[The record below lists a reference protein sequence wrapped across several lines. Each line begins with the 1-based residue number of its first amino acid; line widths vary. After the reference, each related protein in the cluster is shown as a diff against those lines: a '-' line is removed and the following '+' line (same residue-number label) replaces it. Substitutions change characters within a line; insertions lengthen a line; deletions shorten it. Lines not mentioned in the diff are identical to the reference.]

1 MDHCHLSNI
10 TQNCKNKTLIQPQK
24 LDWISFVLT
33 GEILPKREIKELKFY
48 LKVILEVSVARSGE
62 KKRKRKIARFLYF
75 VLIV

>member
-10 TQNCKNKTLIQPQK
+10 TQNCNNKTLIQPQK

-33 GEILPKREIKELKFY
+33 AEILPKREIKDLKFY

-62 KKRKRKIARFLYF
+62 KKRKRKIARFLYL